1 MNGYFPSASPV
12 PTQYR
17 MTLTV
22 GEHSAR
28 HIRRIARMHL
38 ENWELRH
45 LTDTVELALTELIA
59 NVVRHVPDSR
69 CTLLL
74 LKQPTGVRAEVT
86 DAYGQLLPTPAAEP
100 HPESEGGRG
109 LLLLDALVDKWG
121 VSPAPGGG
129 KTVWF
134 ECATPHF
141 RATTPD
147 NCEQV
152 PRRSP

>member
-1 MNGYFPSASPV
+1 MNGYFPSIYASPI

-38 ENWELRH
+38 ENWELQH
-45 LTDTVELALTELIA
+45 LTDAVELALTELIA

-74 LKQPTGVRAEVT
+74 LKQQKGVRAEVT
-86 DAYGQLLPTPAAEP
+86 DAYGGLLPAPAARP
-100 HPESEGGRG
+100 HPEPEAGRG
-109 LLLLDALVDKWG
+109 LLLLDALVDRWG
-121 VSPAPGGG
+121 VSPTATGG

-134 ECATPHF
+134 ECTDHPSV
-141 RATTPD
+141 RGSS
-147 NCEQV
+147 
-152 PRRSP
+152 SP

>member
-1 MNGYFPSASPV
+1 MNGYFPSIYAPPV

-22 GEHSAR
+22 DVHSAR
-28 HIRRIARMHL
+28 HIRRIARRFLADWNM
-38 ENWELRH
+38 EP

-69 CTLLL
+69 CTVLL
-74 LKQPTGVRAEVT
+74 LKQQTGVRAEVSDT
-86 DAYGQLLPTPAAEP
+86 YGQLLPTPAKSN
-100 HPESEGGRG
+100 PESEGGRG

-121 VSPAPGGG
+121 VSPTAGGG

-134 ECATPHF
+134 ECTK
-141 RATTPD
+141 
-147 NCEQV
+147 
-152 PRRSP
+152 SPAQGSSPL